1 MLSIWRGKG
10 LEKAVLHFQ
19 HLLHT
24 KQTIQAG
31 CKNKSEPQQSINLTG
46 KITTTSDDKV
56 SFDETSIMDELDS
69 MKQEHSKRISINYDL
84 DRMELDDYEIQSMV
98 DDFVDELIDE
108 IVLDDFDNFDDFM

>member
-1 MLSIWRGKG
+1 
-10 LEKAVLHFQ
+10 
-19 HLLHT
+19 
-24 KQTIQAG
+24 
-31 CKNKSEPQQSINLTG
+31 
-46 KITTTSDDKV
+46 
-56 SFDETSIMDELDS
+56 MDELDS

>member
-1 MLSIWRGKG
+1 MI
-10 LEKAVLHFQ
+10 
-19 HLLHT
+19 
-24 KQTIQAG
+24 
-31 CKNKSEPQQSINLTG
+31 G

-98 DDFVDELIDE
+98 DDFLDELIDE